1 MGIEEVVSE
10 DRLLWALGWPQ
21 ALPISGRI
29 AMNPRPE
36 ARQPGSP
43 PGEPP
48 ASAGPPFDLDTVADL
63 QAGVYPNQVATELRR
78 RVIADPDGSR
88 MLAALQATV
97 TDLEQLPRQRMP
109 DDVAA
114 RLDAA
119 LAAEAAARSRS
130 AVSTGPSLSGLLG
143 ASPPTVGEPRAGQQ
157 PDKPA
162 SVTPEIV
169 TSQPAVPVAS
179 PGDDAG
185 PGRVISLDAART
197 RRRSRWATG
206 LGMAAAVAAVATVVI
221 VAVRPFG
228 TTGGAGLAGGPADLA
243 APTSVAAPGAVQATP
258 AGQATATSPL
268 GQALVMVPGHLDE
281 AFNQIRGIIEA
292 GEFADPDLLAECLA
306 ANNDEGKPVLG
317 VRKVTY
323 RDQDAYAIS
332 VGLDSSTAEILV
344 VGAGCGPQGA
354 QLLDKQRAP
363 R

>member
-1 MGIEEVVSE
+1 
-10 DRLLWALGWPQ
+10 
-21 ALPISGRI
+21 
-29 AMNPRPE
+29 MNPRPE

-48 ASAGPPFDLDTVADL
+48 APTGPPFDLDTVADL
-63 QAGVYPNQVATELRR
+63 QAGVYPIQVASELRG
-78 RVIADPDGSR
+78 RVIANPDGAR

-97 TDLEQLPRQRMP
+97 TDLERLPRQRMP
-109 DDVAA
+109 NDVAA

-130 AVSTGPSLSGLLG
+130 AASTGPTLSGPLG
-143 ASPPTVGEPRAGQQ
+143 ARPHTVGQPPAGQQ
-157 PDKPA
+157 PDGPGT
-162 SVTPEIV
+162 VTPE
-169 TSQPAVPVAS
+169 TPETLTAETLTAQPAVPVAP

-185 PGRVISLDAART
+185 PGRVISLAAARS
-197 RRRSRWATG
+197 RRRSRWATSLG
-206 LGMAAAVAAVATVVI
+206 LAAAVAAVATVVI

-228 TTGGAGLAGGPADLA
+228 TTGGAGLAGGPTDLA
-243 APTSVAAPGAVQATP
+243 TPTSVAAPGAVQATP
-258 AGQATATSPL
+258 AGQATATPPL

-281 AFNQIRGIIEA
+281 AFNQIRGTIEA
-292 GEFADPDLLAECLA
+292 GQFADPALLAQCLA
-306 ANNDEGKPVLG
+306 ANNDAGKPVLG

-323 RDQDAYAIS
+323 RDQVAYAIS

-354 QLLDKQRAP
+354 QLLDQQRAP